1 MIKPKTQL
9 HKRIARLD
17 GQVKALRRMA
27 EKSKD
32 WKKLLLLASAIEGAV
47 DGVIIDLFEGYLQ
60 AKGKMSKKKGNELRQ
75 ALKIVLKKV

>member
-1 MIKPKTQL
+1 MT
-9 HKRIARLD
+9 
-17 GQVKALRRMA
+17 

-47 DGVIIDLFEGYLQ
+47 DGVIVDLFEGFLRS
-60 AKGKMSKKKGNELRQ
+60 KGKLSKKKGNELRQ